1 MNADTAAS
9 PPSSVNQTKAP
20 EATAA
25 DTTLSDHP
33 QSEQHQYLR
42 GNYFAM
48 LAHGLLGQT
57 GFRLIM
63 APTFVPAYIY
73 VLSGSELIVGLAL
86 AAQHLGSALSS
97 MPGGTLLESRRRVLP
112 VLFLFGGL
120 MRSQILL
127 IALAG
132 LLLSDAPSL
141 VVTCIALFLF
151 GLFSGMQGVTF
162 QTILG
167 KIIPVE
173 VRGGLT
179 GFRNSTA
186 GLVSAGVA
194 FTGGSYFI
202 EANTWGNG
210 YAVTFLVAFT
220 LTMLGM
226 ATLIFVREPTDVP
239 VRKTAGFRE
248 RMREMP
254 ALLRGDRAYT
264 AFVLAR
270 SVAAVGMMAVPY
282 YVIFAGERVGLTGE
296 TVGILSVAFLLSATV
311 SDLLWGLMADRTGN
325 RLVFVASVGMWA
337 ASTLALLVVPPTTL
351 WMMVVFAAVGAGMG
365 GYQIG
370 SINLILEFG
379 DQEDRPMRIAIANT
393 AHSLMYAAA
402 PLLGGVL
409 TLVVSHPAI
418 FILASLAQLIS
429 LAVIMMLVD
438 EPRHRDSYRA
448 IEVAEGDPFRDVTA
462 ALRIASLRPDVQA
475 IDALRKTATKE
486 GFTFLDRLVEH
497 WESGRHG
504 FGHPG
509 EKLIGGYDGT
519 TLVALG
525 CLTQDPHTD
534 DQRAGR
540 IRHFYVL
547 PNYRRHGVG
556 REIITDLI
564 SDAGPHFDV
573 VRLTAEKEGPA
584 KFLETLG
591 FVPSE
596 ADESTHEIRF
606 DAIKSEADKPAETS
620 AE

>member
-1 MNADTAAS
+1 MSADTA
-9 PPSSVNQTKAP
+9 
-20 EATAA
+20 
-25 DTTLSDHP
+25 LSD
-33 QSEQHQYLR
+33 QQLSEQHRYLR
-42 GNYFAM
+42 GNYLAM

-86 AAQHLGSALSS
+86 AAQHLGSAISS
-97 MPGGTLLESRRRVLP
+97 MPGGSFLESRRRALP
-112 VLFLFGGL
+112 TLFLFGGL

-132 LLLSDAPSL
+132 LLLTDSVSL
-141 VVTCIALFLF
+141 AVTCLALFLF

-173 VRGGLT
+173 VRGSLT

-194 FTGGSYFI
+194 FTGGTYFI

-226 ATLIFVREPTDVP
+226 LTLIFVREPTDVP
-239 VRKTAGFRE
+239 TRPSVRFRD

-264 AFVLAR
+264 AFVGAR
-270 SVAAVGMMAVPY
+270 SIAAVGMMAVPY
-282 YVIFAGERVGLTGE
+282 YVLFAGDRVGLTGE
-296 TVGILSVAFLLSATV
+296 TLGTLSVAFLLAATV
-311 SDLLWGLMADRTGN
+311 SDLLWGLLADRTGN
-325 RLVFVASVGMWA
+325 RLVFVVSVTMWA
-337 ASTLALLVVPPTTL
+337 VSTIALLIVPPTL
-351 WMMVVFAAVGAGMG
+351 FWMVLVFAAVGAGMG

-379 DQEDRPMRIAIANT
+379 DHEDRPMRIAMANT

-409 TLVVSHPAI
+409 TLVVSYSTI
-418 FILASLAQLIS
+418 FILASLAQIAAI
-429 LAVIMMLVD
+429 AVMMFLVD
-438 EPRHRDSYRA
+438 EPRHRKTYRA
-448 IEVAEGDPFRDVTA
+448 IEDAEGDPFRDVMA
-462 ALRIASLRPDVQA
+462 ALRIAALKPDVQA
-475 IDALRKTATKE
+475 IDALRTTAVTE
-486 GFTFLDRLVEH
+486 GYTFLDRLVEH
-497 WESGRHG
+497 WESGKHG

-509 EKLIGGYDGT
+509 EKLIGAYDGT
-519 TLVALG
+519 TLIGLG
-525 CLTQDPHTD
+525 CLTQDPQTD
-534 DQRAGR
+534 DQRAGL

-556 REIITDLI
+556 REIVDEMTKGATD
-564 SDAGPHFDV
+564 HFDT
-573 VRLTAEKEGPA
+573 VRSSTTSKGAA
-584 KFLETLG
+584 KFLQALG
-591 FVPSE
+591 F
-596 ADESTHEIRF
+596 
-606 DAIKSEADKPAETS
+606 ETS
-620 AE
+620 PTQEGGHTLRLG

>member
-1 MNADTAAS
+1 MNANT
-9 PPSSVNQTKAP
+9 TH
-20 EATAA
+20 A
-25 DTTLSDHP
+25 DGSA
-33 QSEQHQYLR
+33 SEQHQFLR

-63 APTFVPAYIY
+63 APTFVPAYIF
-73 VLSGSELIVGLAL
+73 VLSGSELVVGVAL
-86 AAQHLGSALSS
+86 AAQHLGAALSS

-112 VLFLFGGL
+112 VLFLMGGL
-120 MRSQILL
+120 MRSQILV

-132 LLLSDAPSL
+132 LWLSPSL
-141 VVTCIALFLF
+141 SLAVTCLALFLF
-151 GLFSGMQGVTF
+151 GLFAGMQGVTF

-179 GFRNSTA
+179 GFRNATA
-186 GLVSAGVA
+186 GLVSAAVA
-194 FTGGSYFI
+194 FTGGAYFI

-226 ATLIFVREPTDVP
+226 MTLIFVREPTDVP
-239 VRKTAGFRE
+239 VRATAGFRE

-254 ALLRGDRAYT
+254 ALLRSDSAYT
-264 AFVLAR
+264 AFVIAR
-270 SVAAVGMMAVPY
+270 SVAAIGVMAVPY

-296 TVGILSVAFLLSATV
+296 TVGILSVAFLLAATV

-325 RLVFVASVGMWA
+325 RLVFATSVGLWA
-337 ASTLALLVVPPTTL
+337 AATISLLFVPPTTF
-351 WMMVVFAAVGAGMG
+351 WMIVVFAAVGTGMG

-379 DQEDRPMRIAIANT
+379 DQEDRPMRIAMANT
-393 AHSLMYAAA
+393 AHSLVYALA
-402 PLLGGVL
+402 PLLGGLL
-409 TLVVSHPAI
+409 TLVVSHPTI
-418 FILASLAQLIS
+418 FVLASLAQLIS
-429 LAVIMMLVD
+429 LGIILFLVD
-438 EPRHRDSYRA
+438 EPRYRDSYRA
-448 IEVAEGDPFRDVTA
+448 IEDAEGAPFRDVTA
-462 ALRIASLRPDVQA
+462 ALRIEPLRPNVEA
-475 IDALRKTATKE
+475 IEALRRTATKE
-486 GFTFLDRLVEH
+486 GFTFLDRLVDH
-497 WESGRHG
+497 WNSGQHG

-509 EKLIGGYDGT
+509 EKLIGGYDGS

-525 CLTQDPHTD
+525 CLTQDPQSE

-564 SDAGPHFDV
+564 ENADQHFDV
-573 VRLTAEKEGPA
+573 VRLATEKEGPA
-584 KFLETLG
+584 RFLETLG
-591 FVPSE
+591 FVGSNHIG
-596 ADESTHEIRF
+596 ATHEIVF
-606 DAIKSEADKPAETS
+606 GGS
-620 AE
+620 AMRNA